1 MFPASRFVEPVEDPN
16 PKVHVYIS
24 PTLRPPLFYASEILP
39 YRCRRLAMRNDMP
52 SAKPWPIV
60 IASAGA
66 PDWLE
71 SLLVRTAGTSASF
84 ALVWTFLM
92 CSSICVHRFGD
103 ADLTE

>member
-1 MFPASRFVEPVEDPN
+1 MIHRAHRRPEPEG
-16 PKVHVYIS
+16 HVFIS
-24 PTLRPPLFYASEILP
+24 PTLRPFYESEILP

-52 SAKPWPIV
+52 SEKLWAIV

-84 ALVWTFLM
+84 ALVWIFLM